1 MMRAAWVFIT
11 TQTIILSVVSAVNA
25 MTKDFAGRNS
35 RASKPKKRV
44 QKRKPAAPA
53 RVFFHGPSFTT
64 GALVGAAIVILA
76 AYAPDYLSESSA
88 DGAASERPAT
98 EQTEPAR
105 PMQFDFPDML
115 KDTEVLADPEPYAVP
130 STSSGDQPEVW
141 HIQAASFR
149 EKADA
154 EVLRARLLLD
164 NLPAT
169 TEVSQANGSQWHRV
183 VLGPFARRVDANRA
197 MTRLREQGIS
207 GMWLNNHN

>member
-1 MMRAAWVFIT
+1 
-11 TQTIILSVVSAVNA
+11 
-25 MTKDFAGRNS
+25 MTKDFAGRTS
-35 RASKPKKRV
+35 RAAKPKKHV

-76 AYAPDYLSESSA
+76 AYAPDYLSENSKAGATSVTTAA
-88 DGAASERPAT
+88 DQAGPT
-98 EQTEPAR
+98 Q

-115 KDTEVLADPEPYAVP
+115 RDTEVLADPEPYAVP
-130 STSSGDQPEVW
+130 STSSSDQPDVW

-154 EVLRARLLLD
+154 DALRARLLLD

-169 TEVSQANGSQWHRV
+169 TEVSSANGSQWHRV